1 MAKQFIQ
8 NIVGS
13 NKRYDLSKI
22 GQSYT
27 LNMFVETV
35 DSNENYVSQVL
46 RPCPGYKKICDIEGQ
61 CRGIYTVSN
70 GYNGSPITYA
80 VFGENLY
87 LITEFSHEPYLI
99 GSIAYGSD
107 PVHFCE
113 TGNSQEKYH
122 THLVI
127 ADGNCLYAVD
137 TQVKPAIQRSDFT
150 MVELPYKDYDN
161 GVRIHPTHCCYL
173 YGYLVVNDKDTDL
186 FYVSYQFPWER
197 DNDQGNLDTNV
208 FMVGS
213 EEWGY
218 TGQNIQAYWSP
229 DNTTALVCNGSRLYA
244 FGKKSF
250 QMFQYTNDLN
260 VPFNSPDTCAKA
272 IGLRANHAICQLGT
286 NIVWLGSNEIGN
298 NGIYLLTDGMNCTRI
313 STPQMEREI
322 ASFSTVNDCTAQ
334 IWSMEQ
340 HTFAVFSF
348 PSANKCYC
356 YDIIENSWTERCSLD
371 SKNNKVL
378 WRYQF
383 ATLSNEG
390 TIWQAYNGGIVEQ
403 VNDYWLEHDGTPI
416 LRLRRGGVIQV
427 NYENFIIN
435 SIEVMTNNGQYELD
449 NEGTMMMRYS
459 VDGGTWTDSET
470 VPIGGVGAYDYDCI
484 FYNFGLGKNFTI
496 ELSNTE
502 NIPFALYGLK
512 INADSCCF

>member
-1 MAKQFIQ
+1 MKQFIQ

-13 NKRYDLSKI
+13 NKRYDLAKI

-27 LNMFVETV
+27 LNMFQETV
-35 DSNENYVSQVL
+35 DSNENYVTQVL
-46 RPCPGYKKICDIEGQ
+46 RPIPGYKLVCNIEGK

-70 GYNGSPITYA
+70 GYTGYPITYA
-80 VFGENLY
+80 VYDDKVY
-87 LITEFSHEPYLI
+87 LIQEHTHQPYLI
-99 GSIAYGSD
+99 GEIAYGSD

-113 TGNSQEKYH
+113 TGNSQEKFH
-122 THLVI
+122 AHLVI

-137 TQVKPAIQRSDFT
+137 TQISPARQRDNFS
-150 MVELPYKDYDN
+150 MVELPYKDYEN

-197 DNDQGNLDTNV
+197 DNEDNTLDENV
-208 FMVGS
+208 FQVGS

-218 TGQNIQAYWSP
+218 MGQNIQSYWSP
-229 DNTTALVCNGSRLYA
+229 DNTTALVCNGSRLYT

-272 IGLRANHAICQLGT
+272 IGLRAKNAICQLGT
-286 NIVWLGSNEIGN
+286 SIMWLGSNDIGN
-298 NGIYLLTDGMNCTRI
+298 NGIYLLSDGMNCSRV
-313 STPQMEREI
+313 STPEMEREI
-322 ASFSTVNDCTAQ
+322 AKFGSVEDCTAQ
-334 IWSMEQ
+334 IWSQEQ

-348 PSANKCYC
+348 PSAGKSYC
-356 YDIIENSWTERCSLD
+356 YDIIEGTWSERCSLD
-371 SKNNKVL
+371 EQNNKVL
-378 WRYQF
+378 WRYNF
-383 ATLSNEG
+383 ACLSSEG
-390 TIWQAYNGGIVEQ
+390 DIWQSFDGGIAKQ

-416 LRLRRGGVIQV
+416 LRLRRGGVVQI
-427 NYENFIIN
+427 NYEHFIIN
-435 SIEVMTNNGQYELD
+435 SIEVMTNNGQYEQIKD
-449 NEGTMMMRYS
+449 GKMMMRYS
-459 VDGGTWTDSET
+459 VDGGTWTDSE
-470 VPIGGVGAYDYDCI
+470 VVDIGAVGDYDYDCV

-496 ELSNTE
+496 ELSNSQ

-512 INADSCCF
+512 IDADVCCF

>member
-1 MAKQFIQ
+1 MKQFIQ

-13 NKRYDLSKI
+13 NRRYDLTKI

-27 LNMFVETV
+27 LNMFTETV

-46 RPCPGYKKICDIEGQ
+46 RPIPGYKLVCNIPGR

-70 GYNGSPITYA
+70 GYTGYPITYA
-80 VFGENLY
+80 VYDDKVF
-87 LITEFSHEPYLI
+87 LIQEHTHQPYLV
-99 GSIAYGSD
+99 GEIAYGSD

-113 TGNSQEKYH
+113 TGNSQEKFH
-122 THLVI
+122 AHLVI

-137 TQVKPAIQRSDFT
+137 TQISPARQRDNFS
-150 MVELPYKDYDN
+150 MVELPYKDYEN

-197 DNDQGNLDTNV
+197 DNENNTLDDNV
-208 FMVGS
+208 FQVGS

-218 TGQNIQAYWSP
+218 MGQNIQSYWSP
-229 DNTTALVCNGSRLYA
+229 DNTTALICNGSRLYT

-272 IGLRANHAICQLGT
+272 IGLRAKNAICQLGT
-286 NIVWLGSNEIGN
+286 SVMWLGSNDIGN
-298 NGIYLLTDGMNCTRI
+298 NGIYLLSDGMNCTRV
-313 STPQMEREI
+313 STPEMEREI
-322 ASFSTVNDCTAQ
+322 ASFSSLDDCSAQ
-334 IWSMEQ
+334 IWSQEQ

-348 PSANKCYC
+348 PSAGKSYC
-356 YDIIENSWTERCSLD
+356 YDIIEGTWSERCSLD
-371 SKNNKVL
+371 EQNNKVL
-378 WRYQF
+378 WRYNF
-383 ATLSNEG
+383 ACLSSEG
-390 TIWQAYNGGIVEQ
+390 DIWQSFDGGIAKQ

-416 LRLRRGGVIQV
+416 LRLRRGGVIQT
-427 NYENFIIN
+427 NYENFVIN
-435 SIEVMTNNGQYELD
+435 SIEVMTNNGQYEHID
-449 NEGTMMMRYS
+449 NGKLMMRYS
-459 VDGGTWTDSET
+459 VDGGTWTDSEI
-470 VPIGGVGAYDYDCI
+470 VDIGAVGNYDYDCV
-484 FYNFGLGKNFTI
+484 FYNFGLGKCFTI
-496 ELSNTE
+496 ELSNSQ

-512 INADSCCF
+512 IDADVCCF